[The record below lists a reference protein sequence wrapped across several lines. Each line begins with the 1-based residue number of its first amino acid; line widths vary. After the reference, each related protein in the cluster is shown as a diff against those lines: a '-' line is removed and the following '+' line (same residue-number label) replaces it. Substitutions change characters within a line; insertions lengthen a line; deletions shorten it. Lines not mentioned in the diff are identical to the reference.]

1 MVKMYLVFCDYDGT
15 LSDKKNNFIID
26 EKVKDFINK
35 FKEKNPVFIVTGREE
50 RFIKRLAKGLEPSG
64 WILENGTIF
73 IYNNRKVLNVDD
85 NWFDIRE
92 DLIRF
97 LKNNNVNFSVGE
109 VIIYIDNAMK
119 YINLLNKI
127 SNVKVEWN
135 RNNVMLLPKNV
146 DKGSSILRFI
156 KYFNLS
162 GKIVVIGDAENDLS
176 MFEVADIKVAV
187 KNAVDALKIKADFI
201 TNKEN
206 GEGVIEF
213 LTKLL
218 SV

>member
-73 IYNNRKVLNVDD
+73 IYNNQKVLNVDD

-109 VIIYIDNAMK
+109 VIIYIDNAIK

-127 SNVKVEWN
+127 SNAKVEWN
-135 RNNVMLLPKNV
+135 RNNLMLIPKNV

-162 GKIVVIGDAENDLS
+162 GKIVVIGDGENDIS

-187 KNAVDALKIKADFI
+187 RNAVDALKIKADFI
-201 TNKEN
+201 TSKEN